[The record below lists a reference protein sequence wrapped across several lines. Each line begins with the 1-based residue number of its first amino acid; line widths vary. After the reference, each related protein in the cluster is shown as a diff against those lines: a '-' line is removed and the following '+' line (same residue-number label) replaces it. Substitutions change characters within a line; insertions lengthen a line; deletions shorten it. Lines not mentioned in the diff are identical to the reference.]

1 MTFKIED
8 PNRTRVDTVVIGG
21 GPAGCT
27 AATLLAQEGQKVV
40 LLERSTKPTFKIGES
55 LIPGTYWTLKRIGMI
70 EKLKQ
75 SHFQKKHSVQ
85 FYSSSGRGSAPFYF
99 YDNDPHE
106 SSVTWQVLRSE
117 FDQMLLDHAAESGVT
132 VKRGVSARKVLFEG
146 NRASGVEA
154 KFPGGTI
161 RQIQSNVVVDATGQ
175 STLISRKGA
184 LKESDSRLKNAAIFT
199 HFRGATRD
207 QGQDEGATL
216 VMHTNDKS
224 AWFWYIPL
232 ADDLVS
238 VGVVGPIDTLLEDK
252 RKGLQHIFDNQ
263 VEKCLPLKGRIQS
276 AEQVFAA
283 KATKDF
289 SYRSSQVAGDGWVLV
304 GDALGFLDPVYS
316 SGVLLAFQSGE
327 MAADCIIDAWKNND
341 FSEKRLSAFQ
351 DEFWRGMDAFKKL
364 VYAFYNK
371 DFNFARFLKKYPQC
385 KQGVTDILSGN
396 IFKPSVEQ
404 IFEPLDQMLS

>member
-8 PNRTRVDTVVIGG
+8 PNRTKVDTIVIGG

-27 AATLLAQEGQKVV
+27 AATLLAQVGQKVV

-55 LIPGTYWTLKRIGMI
+55 LIPGTYWTLERLGMI

-117 FDQMLLDHAAESGVT
+117 FDQMLLEHATESGVI
-132 VKRGVSARKVLFEG
+132 VKRGVSAQKVLFEG
-146 NRASGVEA
+146 NSASGVQA

-161 RQIQSNVVVDATGQ
+161 RQIQSDVVVDATGQ

-184 LKESDSRLKNAAIFT
+184 LKKSDSRLKNAAIFT

-238 VGVVGPIDTLLEDK
+238 VGVVGPIDTLLKDK
-252 RKGLQHIFDNQ
+252 RKGLQYIFDNQ
-263 VEKCLPLKGRIQS
+263 VEKCLRLKERIQS
-276 AEQVFAA
+276 AEQVFSA

-289 SYRSSQVAGDGWVLV
+289 SYRSSQAAGDGWVLV

-351 DEFWRGMDAFKKL
+351 DKFWQGMDAFKKL
-364 VYAFYNK
+364 VYAFYSK
-371 DFNFARFLKKYPQC
+371 DFSFARFLKKYPQC

-396 IFKPSVEQ
+396 IFKPSVQQ

>member
-1 MTFKIED
+1 
-8 PNRTRVDTVVIGG
+8 
-21 GPAGCT
+21 
-27 AATLLAQEGQKVV
+27 
-40 LLERSTKPTFKIGES
+40 
-55 LIPGTYWTLKRIGMI
+55 
-70 EKLKQ
+70 
-75 SHFQKKHSVQ
+75 
-85 FYSSSGRGSAPFYF
+85 
-99 YDNDPHE
+99 
-106 SSVTWQVLRSE
+106 
-117 FDQMLLDHAAESGVT
+117 
-132 VKRGVSARKVLFEG
+132 
-146 NRASGVEA
+146 
-154 KFPGGTI
+154 
-161 RQIQSNVVVDATGQ
+161 
-175 STLISRKGA
+175 
-184 LKESDSRLKNAAIFT
+184 
-199 HFRGATRD
+199 
-207 QGQDEGATL
+207 GQDEGATL
-216 VMHTNDKS
+216 VMHTDDKS

-252 RKGLQHIFDNQ
+252 RKGLQYIFDNQ

-276 AEQVFAA
+276 AEQVFSA

-351 DEFWRGMDAFKKL
+351 DKFWRGMDAFKKL
-364 VYAFYNK
+364 VYAFYSK
-371 DFNFARFLKKYPQC
+371 DFSFARFLKKYPQC

>member
-8 PNRTRVDTVVIGG
+8 PNRTKVDTIVIGG

-27 AATLLAQEGQKVV
+27 AATLLAQVGQKVV

-55 LIPGTYWTLKRIGMI
+55 LIPGTYWTLERLGMI

-117 FDQMLLDHAAESGVT
+117 FDQMLLEHATESGVI
-132 VKRGVSARKVLFEG
+132 VKRGVSAQKVLFEG
-146 NRASGVEA
+146 NSASGVQA

-161 RQIQSNVVVDATGQ
+161 RQIQSDVVVDATGQ

-184 LKESDSRLKNAAIFT
+184 LKKSDSRLKNAAIFT

-238 VGVVGPIDTLLEDK
+238 VGVVGPIDTLLKDK
-252 RKGLQHIFDNQ
+252 RKGLQYIFDNQ
-263 VEKCLPLKGRIQS
+263 VEKCLPLIEVVPILKC
-276 AEQVFAA
+276 
-283 KATKDF
+283 T
-289 SYRSSQVAGDGWVLV
+289 
-304 GDALGFLDPVYS
+304 
-316 SGVLLAFQSGE
+316 GVEFQ
-327 MAADCIIDAWKNND
+327 ID
-341 FSEKRLSAFQ
+341 
-351 DEFWRGMDAFKKL
+351 
-364 VYAFYNK
+364 
-371 DFNFARFLKKYPQC
+371 
-385 KQGVTDILSGN
+385 I
-396 IFKPSVEQ
+396 
-404 IFEPLDQMLS
+404 